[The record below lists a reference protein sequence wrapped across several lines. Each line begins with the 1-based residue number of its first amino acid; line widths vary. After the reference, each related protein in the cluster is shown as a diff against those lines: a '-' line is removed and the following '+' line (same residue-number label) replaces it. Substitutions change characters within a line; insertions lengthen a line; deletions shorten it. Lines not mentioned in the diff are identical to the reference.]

1 MWVIKLMR
9 IVFILV
15 GAALLVLAVSLF
27 QQSRAFHAK
36 ADSTEGRVVEL
47 VESRSQDSTTYR
59 PVVTFTT
66 DDGTRV
72 QFTSREG
79 SNPPRYAPGE
89 RVEVLFD
96 PDNPRNARLD
106 GLFDTIGAWMIVGG
120 IGAVFLAGAVGS
132 LLFSRFTASQ
142 NARLREQGLRL
153 ETTYQGVERNTGL
166 SVNGRH
172 PYRVTS
178 QWLNPESLEV
188 HVFKSENLWY
198 DPSSYL
204 ETDTIPVFIEQGNPR
219 KYHMD
224 LSFLPRLAK

>member
-1 MWVIKLMR
+1 MLAIKLLR
-9 IVFILV
+9 ILFILV
-15 GAALLVLAVSLF
+15 GAGLLALAAVLF
-27 QQSRAFHAK
+27 QHSRAFEAN
-36 ADSTEGRVVEL
+36 AVATEGVVVEL
-47 VESRSQDSTTYR
+47 VESRSDDSITYR

-66 DDGTRV
+66 DEGTRV
-72 QFTSREG
+72 TFTSRAG
-79 SNPPRYAPGE
+79 SNPPVYSLGDP
-89 RVEVLFD
+89 VEVLFD
-96 PDNPRNARLD
+96 PDNPQNARLD
-106 GLFDTIGAWMIVGG
+106 GFFEAMGAWLIFGG
-120 IGAVFLAGAVGS
+120 IGALFLVGGLGA
-132 LLFSRFTASQ
+132 LLFSRVSAAR
-142 NARLREQGLRL
+142 NAGLLERGLRL

-172 PYRVTS
+172 PYRITS